1 MQLHLEESVEPD
13 TEESNDVDFFQEHEN
28 FDLNLDESNIPTEE
42 KIVSNSTIHK
52 EDIEKSD
59 TNASSDIVLNSLGP
73 SVKLSESIPSVQSE
87 RKPTIGIR
95 KVQSKRPGVSMFILF
110 QYSII
115 VIISDID
122 DHLNYLYA
130 VWKKSWWSRSTKSK
144 N

>member
-1 MQLHLEESVEPD
+1 MHLEEIVEPD
-13 TEESNDVDFFQEHEN
+13 AEESNDVDFFQEHEN

-52 EDIEKSD
+52 EGIEKND
-59 TNASSDIVLNSLGP
+59 TNTSSEIVLNSLGP
-73 SVKLSESIPSVQSE
+73 SVKLSESISSVQSE

-95 KVQSKRPGVSMFILF
+95 KVQSKRPGVSMFILLR
-110 QYSII
+110 YSIT
-115 VIISDID
+115 VIISEID

-130 VWKKSWWSRSTKSK
+130 VWEKNWWSGSTKSK

>member
-1 MQLHLEESVEPD
+1 MHLEEIVEPD
-13 TEESNDVDFFQEHEN
+13 AEESNDVDFFQEHEN

-52 EDIEKSD
+52 EGIEKND
-59 TNASSDIVLNSLGP
+59 TNTSSEIVLNSLGP
-73 SVKLSESIPSVQSE
+73 SVKLSESISSVQSE

-110 QYSII
+110 RYSIT
-115 VIISDID
+115 VIISNVD

-130 VWKKSWWSRSTKSK
+130 VWEKNWWSGSTKSK